1 MTNKF
6 LATLILAT
14 ATQANS
20 AALTVSEYFMLYQQN
35 KTMAA
40 AYTAGVIDA
49 SRDAFWC
56 HKKDPSIEQ
65 TMKNA
70 IQTIVELQL
79 DPDQSADYAIVPSL
93 QKFAPCQ
100 NQKPNT

>member
-1 MTNKF
+1 MMNKL
-6 LATLILAT
+6 LATIALTA

-35 KTMAA
+35 PAMAA

-56 HKKDPSIEQ
+56 HEKDPDINQ

-70 IQTIVELQL
+70 IQTIVQLSL
-79 DPDQSADYAIVPSL
+79 DPNQAADYAIVPSL

-100 NQKPNT
+100 KTPNT